1 MTRVVIVGKGAPE
14 RGGIPSYLALILDSR
29 LAQEFDL
36 ELVNLAGRPQV
47 GGRPTIGNI
56 LRTVSDARRVWR
68 AARGADVVHIHSALA
83 PGVTLIRA
91 GILALAGR
99 LAGART
105 IMHGHGGRIELWLTT
120 PVRRRVA
127 RIALLAADTLVA
139 VSAGAVAAL
148 ELAVSPKSV
157 QLVENGVDTVRFA
170 GPPGDH
176 GLSRPESPRILFVGT
191 LTPRKGVLDLCVASD
206 RIDELGMAHEVL
218 LVGGMPDEGPD
229 ARREV
234 LAAADARSGRVV
246 VGGARSPEEMPSTYR
261 AAEVFCLPSWWEAM
275 PLSILEAMAT
285 GLPVVATN
293 VGDVSRIV
301 QDGVTGLVV
310 APRQPDALAAALAG
324 LLADPERRSRF
335 GAAGRRIAE
344 TRWSSE
350 HTITSL
356 GELYSANAARSA

>member
-36 ELVNLAGRPQV
+36 EFVNLAGRPQV
-47 GGRPTIGNI
+47 GGRATIGNTI
-56 LRTVSDARRVWR
+56 RTVSDAGRVWR
-68 AARGADVVHIHSALA
+68 VARGADVVHIHSALA

-105 IMHGHGGRIELWLTT
+105 IVHGHGGRIELWLTT
-120 PVRRRVA
+120 PARRRVA
-127 RIALLAADTLVA
+127 RIALLAADTVVA
-139 VSAGAVAAL
+139 VSGGALAAL
-148 ELAVSPKSV
+148 ERALPSKSV
-157 QLVENGVDTVRFA
+157 QLVENGVDTVRFSR
-170 GPPGDH
+170 PDGDH
-176 GLSRPESPRILFVGT
+176 GGGSGTPRILFVGT

-206 RIDELGMAHEVL
+206 RMEALGVAHEVL

-234 LAAADARSGRVV
+234 LAAAETRPGRVV
-246 VGGARSPEEMPSTYR
+246 VCGARSPEEMPATYC
-261 AAEVFCLPSWWEAM
+261 AADVFCLPSWWEAM

-301 QDGVTGLVV
+301 EDGVTGVVV
-310 APRQPDALAAALAG
+310 APRDPDALAAALAG
-324 LLADPERRSRF
+324 LLADPDRRSQL
-335 GAAGRRIAE
+335 GAGGRRTAE
-344 TRWSSE
+344 TQWSSE
-350 HTITSL
+350 RTIGRL
-356 GELYSANAARSA
+356 DDLYSAEAARAG